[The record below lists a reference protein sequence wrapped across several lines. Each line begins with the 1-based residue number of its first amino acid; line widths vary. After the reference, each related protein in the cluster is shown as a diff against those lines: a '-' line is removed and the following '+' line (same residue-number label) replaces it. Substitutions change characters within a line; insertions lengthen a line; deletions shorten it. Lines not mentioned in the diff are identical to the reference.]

1 MGRFKALPLM
11 MSLLLLGGCG
21 GSGEVSGEDLALDIQ
36 KEFAGMT
43 ACSCQVALTADYETR
58 VFDYVLDVTY
68 DVSGGAALTIVEP
81 EIARGVTAAIQSG
94 QTQLVYDGFSLDAG
108 PLTDDG
114 LSPLEAV
121 PTLYRAVAQGYIAG
135 VDLAGETLNVTYRDG
150 ESEPGT
156 GLEAV
161 VCFDA
166 KSRAPLTGEL
176 YDHGA
181 RVIQAQVKDFQ
192 SMNPQE
198 ETPAG

>member
-1 MGRFKALPLM
+1 M

-21 GSGEVSGEDLALDIQ
+21 GRGETSGEDLALDIR
-36 KEFAGMT
+36 KEFAAMT

-68 DVSGGAALTIVEP
+68 DASSGARLAIVEP
-81 EIARGVTAAIQSG
+81 EIARGVTAAIQAG

-108 PLTDDG
+108 PLTGDG

-121 PTLYRAVAQGYIAG
+121 PALYRAVAQGYIAA
-135 VDLAGETLNVTYRDG
+135 VDLGEGTLSVTYRDG
-150 ESEPGT
+150 ESEPGV

-166 KSRAPLTGEL
+166 QSHAPLTGEL
-176 YDHGA
+176 YSDGA
-181 RVIQAQVKDFQ
+181 RIVQVQVKDFQ
-192 SMNPQE
+192 RMTSQAAEAPE
-198 ETPAG
+198 G